1 MNLDHFSNKPHCKN
15 LVVDIMPYDDVVIKL
30 SNWILRVMTLA
41 ILDMFLNK
49 FRFRN
54 VKNKGPV
61 VMGWELVR

>member
-1 MNLDHFSNKPHCKN
+1 
-15 LVVDIMPYDDVVIKL
+15 MPYDDVVIKL